1 MGEQNEITCK
11 LKTFSFD
18 HFNYGDSVLPAP
30 NEFDF
35 FRSKCTVLINYILSL
50 KNTNTV

>member
-1 MGEQNEITCK
+1 MGEQNGITCK
-11 LKTFSFD
+11 LKTFFI

-35 FRSKCTVLINYILSL
+35 FRSKCTVLINYSLSL